1 MAAAKLVVT
10 RSKGGSR
17 IALVGASGTE
27 LLASKV
33 FTEPRGKG
41 ATLRSLKGLLGDGIL
56 VEDHTA
62 DDTPRRVP
70 VTNGSTRPA
79 RTARTSVTAKARRSS
94 TRKPRV
100 SKAKAS

>member
-10 RSKGGSR
+10 ESKGGSR
-17 IALVGASGTE
+17 ITLVGASGTE

-41 ATLRSLKGLLGDGIL
+41 ATLRSLKSLLGEGIV

-62 DDTPRRVP
+62 
-70 VTNGSTRPA
+70 NGTSRPAVATRPSRRPA
-79 RTARTSVTAKARRSS
+79 RTARTSVTAKRRSAS
-94 TRKPRV
+94 PRKARA